1 MEFIK
6 KFWKFIVAVVGFI
19 FGLIWFMNANSNKKV
34 RRIKKN
40 IKTNEK
46 KTKEVEKKI
55 QQIKEEKKLTKEK
68 IATTD
73 KELSEIKKKKPVV
86 KKKTASQATSSL
98 KNRLK

>member
-46 KTKEVEKKI
+46 KTQEVEKKI

>member
-19 FGLIWFMNANSNKKV
+19 FSLIWFMNANSNKKV